1 MNQIKQL
8 IHRLRQYARPQHH
21 KEQIVENNSTPIFYT
36 EEQLM
41 ARLKFF
47 IGICLALTLFGI
59 VFVVLYSLIFVT
71 QPLNAISPIDQK
83 FFELIV
89 PIATFLTGTLS
100 GIMLAGGDKD
110 AQKQALTAANKG
122 WDKPPSPTIPTS
134 GGFGNGPTNF
144 SSGGSST
151 FGAPS
156 AGGFGTTS
164 PGFGAVPP
172 VTNSWG
178 SQPLGGGG
186 GFGSPSAGSTNFGGG
201 FDNQP
206 ASITT
211 TASGKKIV
219 PQQDFPEI

>member
-1 MNQIKQL
+1 M
-8 IHRLRQYARPQHH
+8 
-21 KEQIVENNSTPIFYT
+21 YT

-47 IGICLALTLFGI
+47 IGICLSLTLFGI

-122 WDKPPSPTIPTS
+122 WDKPPTPVAPTP
-134 GGFGNGPTNF
+134 
-144 SSGGSST
+144 
-151 FGAPS
+151 APS
-156 AGGFGTTS
+156 
-164 PGFGAVPP
+164 
-172 VTNSWG
+172 
-178 SQPLGGGG
+178 LG
-186 GFGSPSAGSTNFGGG
+186 GFGSAPLGGNSASTFGGSTAFNQPSSWGTTPTSTGFGGG
-201 FDNQP
+201 FNQP
-206 ASITT
+206 IEM
-211 TASGKKIV
+211 TAAGKKIAPV
-219 PQQDFPEI
+219 GEEPTL